1 MNPEDRILVFKN
13 LNTIS
18 HINSIK
24 NQDLKKIMT
33 EDEIGG
39 RPVDI
44 TKQGDK
50 IKIVFHPM
58 SKDAKHPK
66 AALFTVILSKDDL
79 AKIKKSL

>member
-1 MNPEDRILVFKN
+1 
-13 LNTIS
+13 
-18 HINSIK
+18 
-24 NQDLKKIMT
+24 MT

-58 SKDAKHPK
+58 SKDAKHPFLNVPYINVLVRWQYDK
-66 AALFTVILSKDDL
+66 ILSKYKELQWFFLFLPHLPAIILNL
-79 AKIKKSL
+79 AL